1 MRVAIVCRKSR
12 KLLVAK
18 SKVAEYAHN
27 TLYEL
32 DPLVKK
38 NQCLDING
46 VQKSLIFE
54 QTPSVVN
61 PEYLHDSYTN
71 KDGI

>member
-12 KLLVAK
+12 KLLFAK

-32 DPLVKK
+32 DPLVK
-38 NQCLDING
+38 NQCLDINR